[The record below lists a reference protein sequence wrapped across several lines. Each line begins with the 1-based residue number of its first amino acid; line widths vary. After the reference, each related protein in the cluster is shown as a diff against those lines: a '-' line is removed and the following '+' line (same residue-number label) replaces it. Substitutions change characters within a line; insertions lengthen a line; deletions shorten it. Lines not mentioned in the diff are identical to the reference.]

1 MRSRLASF
9 ALPAACLTLVAI
21 LHVGVHA
28 FAEAFPEPFNTE
40 KPGLE
45 PMPAAQAAASFALP
59 EGFQVRVFASEPDIR
74 QPIAMTTDA
83 RGRLWVAEN
92 YTYAESKVNFA
103 TELRDRVVI
112 LEDTNH
118 DGHFDRRTVFWDR
131 GSILTSL
138 ELGRGGVFVLCPPK
152 LLFIPVKPGTDEPA
166 GEPQVLLDGF
176 TTTTGNRHTFANG
189 LKWGPD
195 GWLWGRIGIS
205 SGAHIGRP
213 GSPDSARVEMRGG
226 IWRYHPER
234 HVIEAVSHGTTNPWG
249 LDWNAEGEPFFINT
263 VIGHFW
269 HAIPGAHFRRMHGD
283 DVNPHAYALIEQ
295 HADHFHF
302 DTAAGWTKSRA
313 ALDGSQFAA
322 GSDSLGG
329 GHAHAGLL
337 IYQGDNWPESFRN
350 EVFTI
355 NLHGRRLNHEHL
367 EREGT
372 GYVAR
377 HRPDLMQVG
386 DTWFRGLDLIPAPDG
401 SVYLSDWSDTGECHD
416 SDGVHRT
423 SGRIYNLTYTK
434 AAPVSVPGD
443 MAALSN
449 AELIGRVTD
458 RNEWI
463 SRQARQALADRAV
476 AGRLEGTSLRPLRA
490 SFDRAGSTHDRLR
503 SLWALN
509 AVGGAS
515 TDWLRSKLK
524 GQDEHVTSWIVRLLA
539 DRMPLL
545 PEDPTP
551 AGEAVQ
557 AMEALE
563 RFAPGNHPPLV
574 QLYLA
579 SALQRVPV
587 GSRGPLVR
595 ALLGFQVPTTDHNFP
610 LMLWYGMEPWVAEK
624 PAEAAWAFVACR
636 HRQVRQ
642 WIARRLGERLPG
654 DTTGLEP
661 LLAAVSKRDAD
672 ALERQQDLVRGLGES
687 LRGIRRSAPPAGW
700 DRFAAAAK
708 GSGDTEVEARLREL
722 SVVFGDGRAAE
733 DLRRVAADPN
743 VDPTSRR
750 NALRALVES
759 RADGVAPLLK
769 NAIQD
774 GVLRPMALLGL
785 LQIGDPE
792 GPARAVGN
800 YPWLGLEER
809 PPVLS
814 ALCSTPAAARAL
826 LDAVAA
832 GTIPRAEVTAFQA
845 RQIAGLG
852 VPALSSRL
860 TEVWGAVRPADPD
873 HRAAIDRMKSRL
885 TPSVLKAADLSQGQ
899 VGFRQLCAPCH
910 RLYGTGGE
918 IGPDLTGSG
927 RSNLDYLLENVMDP
941 NAVVPA
947 GFRLTTAMLKDGRSI
962 SGILRDETVRTLTLQ
977 APGQSQVVDRAEVQG
992 LETSNQSMM
1001 PEGLLEG
1008 LSFEAARNLLAFL
1021 MNSGPVSGS
1030 SRPPAN

>member
-1 MRSRLASF
+1 MCSRPASF
-9 ALPAACLTLVAI
+9 ALPAACLILVAV
-21 LHVGVHA
+21 LHAGARVL
-28 FAEAFPEPFNTE
+28 AEAFPEPFNTE

-45 PMPAAQAAASFALP
+45 PMPAAQAAASFVVP
-59 EGFQVRVFASEPDIR
+59 DRFQVRVFASEPDIR
-74 QPIAMTTDA
+74 QPIAMTTDS

-118 DGHFDRRTVFWDR
+118 DGRFDRRTVFWDR

-263 VIGHFW
+263 VIGHLW

-322 GSDSLGG
+322 GSDILGG

-355 NLHGRRLNHEHL
+355 NLHGRRLNQEHL

-377 HRPDLMQVG
+377 HRPDLMQAG

-423 SGRIYNLTYTK
+423 SGRIYNLHYTK
-434 AAPVSVPGD
+434 AVPASVPAD
-443 MAALSN
+443 ITALTEAALI
-449 AELIGRVTD
+449 ARVAD

-463 SRQARQALADRAV
+463 SRQARQALADRAAV
-476 AGRLEGTSLRPLRA
+476 GKLGSACIRQLRDG
-490 SFDRAGSTHDRLR
+490 FDRAGSTHDRLR
-503 SLWALN
+503 HLWALN

-515 TDWLRSKLK
+515 LDWLTSKLK
-524 GQDEHVTSWIVRLLA
+524 GQDEHVTSWMVRLLA

-545 PEDPTP
+545 AEDP
-551 AGEAVQ
+551 AQEGEPMKALR
-557 AMEALE
+557 ALE
-563 RFAPGNHPPLV
+563 RFASGDHPPLV

-595 ALLGFQVPTTDHNFP
+595 ALLEFQVPITDHNFP
-610 LMLWYGMEPWVAEK
+610 LMLWYGMESWVAAM
-624 PAEAAWAFVACR
+624 PAEAARAFVTCR

-642 WIARRLGERLPG
+642 FIARRLGERLPG
-654 DTTGLEP
+654 DTSGLEP
-661 LLAAVSKRDAD
+661 LLTAVGKPGVGS
-672 ALERQQDLVRGLGES
+672 LERQQDLLRGLAES
-687 LRGIRRSAPPAGW
+687 LRGIRRSAPPVGW
-700 DRFAAAAK
+700 DQFATAAK
-708 GSGDTEVEARLREL
+708 GSADTEVQARLREL
-722 SVVFGDGRAAE
+722 SVVFGDGRAAD
-733 DLRRVAADPN
+733 DLRRVVADAGADPL
-743 VDPTSRR
+743 SRR

-759 RADGVAPLLK
+759 RAEAVAPLLK

-774 GVLRPMALLGL
+774 GVLRPTALLGL

-792 GPARAVGN
+792 GPSRAVSN

-814 ALCSTPAAARAL
+814 ALCATPAAARAL

-852 VPALSSRL
+852 LPALSSRL

-873 HRAAIDRMKSRL
+873 HRAAIDRMRARL
-885 TPSVLKAADLSQGQ
+885 TPSGLKAADLIQGEA
-899 VGFRQLCAPCH
+899 GFRQLCSPCH

-947 GFRLTTAMLKDGRSI
+947 GYRLTTATLKDGRSI
-962 SGILRDETVRTLTLQ
+962 SGILRDETARTVTLQ
-977 APGQSQVVDRAEVQG
+977 APGQTQVIDRHEIQG
-992 LETSNQSMM
+992 VETSNQSMM
-1001 PEGLLEG
+1001 PEGLLET
-1008 LSFEAARNLLAFL
+1008 LSFESARNLLAFL
-1021 MNSGPVSGS
+1021 MNPGPLSGVL
-1030 SRPPAN
+1030 RPPAN